1 MGKKWSRPVRWFLF
15 FAGLI
20 LVYQL
25 ACHMPFLVDAVCRF
39 FRIVSPFLVGFVLAY
54 LLQIP
59 CIKVEQRF
67 QASSKKFLKKRARTL
82 SVWTVVVGLI
92 LILAAMVSIVAPGVM
107 KGIQGVIDALPE
119 YYGQVKKWVQA
130 INNSRLLDF
139 QIDLDALLGR
149 VSFEEKIQ
157 SIMKSENAA
166 AYAQGLVGAS
176 MVIVNAVL
184 AFITAIYIL
193 LYRRQ
198 LKRMA
203 VMLLDLAMP
212 KKHQELLIRYMGKI
226 HEYFAK
232 FVLCQLLDA
241 GILGAVMTV
250 IFYLAGVEY
259 AALLGPLVGVGNL
272 IPCFGAIIAGG
283 VAVLVILLTDGV
295 SAAVIAGIL
304 LIAAQQIDGNIVQPK
319 LLSGSLKLNPLL
331 VIIAITVGGAYF
343 GLLGMLLA
351 IPVAALLKT
360 IVLDLIQYKHDKKIS
375 SIKDGL
381 EITQSHDKG

>member
-25 ACHMPFLVDAVCRF
+25 ACHMPLLVDAVCRF
-39 FRIVSPFLVGFVLAY
+39 FRIIAPFLVGFVLAY

-59 CIKVEQRF
+59 CIKIEQRF
-67 QASSKKFLKKRARTL
+67 QASSNRFLKKRARTL
-82 SVWTVVVGLI
+82 SVWTVLVGLI
-92 LILAAMVSIVAPGVM
+92 LLLAAMVSIVAPGVM

-130 INNSRLLDF
+130 VNNSRLLDF

-176 MVIVNAVL
+176 RFIVNAVL
-184 AFITAIYIL
+184 AFITAVYIL

-203 VMLLDLAMP
+203 VMLLDLAKP
-212 KKHQELLIRYMGKI
+212 KKHQE
-226 HEYFAK
+226 
-232 FVLCQLLDA
+232 
-241 GILGAVMTV
+241 
-250 IFYLAGVEY
+250 
-259 AALLGPLVGVGNL
+259 
-272 IPCFGAIIAGG
+272 
-283 VAVLVILLTDGV
+283 
-295 SAAVIAGIL
+295 
-304 LIAAQQIDGNIVQPK
+304 
-319 LLSGSLKLNPLL
+319 
-331 VIIAITVGGAYF
+331 
-343 GLLGMLLA
+343 
-351 IPVAALLKT
+351 
-360 IVLDLIQYKHDKKIS
+360 
-375 SIKDGL
+375 
-381 EITQSHDKG
+381 

>member
-1 MGKKWSRPVRWFLF
+1 
-15 FAGLI
+15 
-20 LVYQL
+20 
-25 ACHMPFLVDAVCRF
+25 MPLLVDGVRRF
-39 FRIVSPFLVGFVLAY
+39 LGIIAPFLVGFALAY

-59 CIKVEQRF
+59 CIKIEQRF
-67 QASSKKFLKKRARTL
+67 QASSKKFLQKRARTL
-82 SVWTVVVGLI
+82 SVWTVVVGLL
-92 LILAAMVSIVAPGVM
+92 LILAATVSVVVPGVM

-149 VSFEEKIQ
+149 VPFEEKIQ
-157 SIMKSENAA
+157 SIMRSENAA

-176 MVIVNAVL
+176 KFIVNAVL
-184 AFITAIYIL
+184 AFITAVYIL

-203 VMLLDLAMP
+203 AMLLDLAKP

-232 FVLCQLLDA
+232 FVLCQMLDA
-241 GILGAVMTV
+241 GLLGAVMTV
-250 IFYLAGVEY
+250 VFYLTGVEY
-259 AALLGPLVGVGNL
+259 AGLLGPLVGVGNL
-272 IPCFGAIIAGG
+272 VPCFGAIVAGG
-283 VAVLVILLTDGV
+283 VAVIVILLTDGV

-304 LIAAQQIDGNIVQPK
+304 LIAVQQIDGNIVQPK

-381 EITQSHDKG
+381 EITQKS